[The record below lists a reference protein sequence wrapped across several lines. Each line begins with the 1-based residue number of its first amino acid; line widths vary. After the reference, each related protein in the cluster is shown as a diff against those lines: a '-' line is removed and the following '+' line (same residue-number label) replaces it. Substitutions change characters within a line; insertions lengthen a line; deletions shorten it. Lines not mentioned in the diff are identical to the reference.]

1 MTEDTRRDWQTYTRG
16 REVINPERGKSCLQ
30 DVPAP
35 PAQSLTAEERR
46 RALRLVASPYANAP
60 TPAAKGAVRPSK
72 GSPWVRAVVT
82 RGNARQGYV
91 AAATPETLSPAW
103 WLRRFPE
110 HKVRL
115 THGQAWATKR
125 QPEPVVLAEWD
136 ATGEPVPAVRVSTP
150 IGALQADLQA
160 DGTYAIREGLLMELA
175 EHMLAE
181 AGPRAVGG
189 AS

>member
-1 MTEDTRRDWQTYTRG
+1 MTIRNWQNYTEG
-16 REVINPERGKSCLQ
+16 RKVINPERAPSCLLDALQ
-30 DVPAP
+30 P
-35 PAQSLTAEERR
+35 PAQALTPKQRR
-46 RALRLVASPYANAP
+46 AALRLVASPYVGEASK
-60 TPAAKGAVRPSK
+60 PAEGAHEPVR
-72 GSPWVRAVVT
+72 GRAWVRASVSWGMMSDETRVVL
-82 RGNARQGYV
+82 
-91 AAATPETLSPAW
+91 ATPETLSPAW

-136 ATGEPVPAVRVSTP
+136 ATGAPVPAVRVSTP

-160 DGTYAIREGLLMELA
+160 DGTYALREGLLMELA
-175 EHMLAE
+175 EHMFAE
-181 AGPRAVGG
+181 AELRVVGG